1 MKKRRAQQLI
11 ILNLSVLLA
20 IGIIVVAVILLK
32 NYLPDLTG
40 NSSITGD
47 RAKDKKKPEK
57 KMTAEERK
65 AEMLKKVDRLLEE
78 SDRLVMGCNFEQAT
92 AKVDEALKL
101 DSKNEKAL
109 TKKTDIQAAQNN
121 LVEYTGE
128 VTQVFFHELIVDP
141 TIVFGK
147 TNGDPGGHNSVMTTL
162 SEFNKIMDQ
171 MYAKGYM
178 LIYFR
183 DLYDVSVD
191 SAGNKTFTKK
201 PLMLPA
207 GKIPFIM
214 SEDDVAFYRKTRIA
228 IGGYGQK
235 YVLDKEGKVKVLY
248 KDKEGKELIGDYD
261 VLPAL
266 ETFIEKHPDFS
277 YKNARAYIGLTG
289 FDGAF
294 GYRINRDAANNPTYK
309 EDIEMVKKIAAAAK
323 KQGFEFACHSYAH
336 GNQQNESIQFL
347 DADTKQ
353 WIKEIGD
360 IVGSSD
366 VYILP
371 KGNWWFTKGWTINSA
386 ETQGRFNNM
395 AAQGFNF
402 ICGVGMD
409 AYRKEY
415 PTYVFMDRYNFDG
428 YGMYHNK
435 ERLAKFF
442 DVDTVWDSLRPGNLG
457 L

>member
-20 IGIIVVAVILLK
+20 IVIIVIAAILIK
-32 NYLPDLTG
+32 NYLPNLNGKATV
-40 NSSITGD
+40 SGD
-47 RAKDKKKPEK
+47 KAKNKKQPEK
-57 KMTAEERK
+57 NLSK
-65 AEMLKKVDRLLEE
+65 AEKKAEKLKKIEAMLSE
-78 SDRLVMGCNFEQAT
+78 SDRLMKGCNFEQAT
-92 AKVDEALKL
+92 AKVDEVLKL
-101 DSKNEKAL
+101 DAKHEKAL
-109 TKKTDIQAAQNN
+109 AKKMEIQAAQNN
-121 LVEYTGE
+121 LVEYKGE

-141 TIVFGK
+141 KIVFGK

-162 SEFNKIMDQ
+162 SEFNKIIDQ
-171 MYAKGYM
+171 MYTKGYM

-183 DLYDVSVD
+183 DLYDVTVD
-191 SAGNKTFTKK
+191 SAGKKVFTKK
-201 PLMLPA
+201 PLMLPP

-248 KDKEGKELIGDYD
+248 KDQNGKETVGDYD
-261 VLPAL
+261 LLPAL
-266 ETFIEKHPDFS
+266 ETFIDKHPDFS
-277 YKNARAYIGLTG
+277 YKNAKAYIGLTG

-294 GYRINRDAANNPTYK
+294 GYRINKDASGNATYK
-309 EDIEMVKKIAAAAK
+309 EDIEMVKKIAEAAK

-336 GNQQNESIQFL
+336 GNQQNESIPFL
-347 DADTKQ
+347 DEDTKQ
-353 WIKEIGD
+353 WVKEIGD

-371 KGNWWFTKGWTINSA
+371 KGNWWFAKNWTINSA
-386 ETQGRFNNM
+386 ETQGRFNTM
-395 AAQGFNF
+395 AAHGFNF

-415 PTYVFMDRYNFDG
+415 PNYVFMDRYNFDG
-428 YGMYHNK
+428 YAMHHNK

-442 DVDTVWDSLRPGNLG
+442 DVSTVWDELRPGALG

>member
-40 NSSITGD
+40 NSSIAGE

-78 SDRLVMGCNFEQAT
+78 SDRLVKGCNFEQAT

-183 DLYDVSVD
+183 DLYDVSAD

-214 SEDDVAFYRKTRIA
+214 SEDDVAFYRKTRI
-228 IGGYGQK
+228 
-235 YVLDKEGKVKVLY
+235 
-248 KDKEGKELIGDYD
+248 
-261 VLPAL
+261 
-266 ETFIEKHPDFS
+266 
-277 YKNARAYIGLTG
+277 
-289 FDGAF
+289 
-294 GYRINRDAANNPTYK
+294 
-309 EDIEMVKKIAAAAK
+309 
-323 KQGFEFACHSYAH
+323 
-336 GNQQNESIQFL
+336 
-347 DADTKQ
+347 
-353 WIKEIGD
+353 
-360 IVGSSD
+360 
-366 VYILP
+366 
-371 KGNWWFTKGWTINSA
+371 
-386 ETQGRFNNM
+386 
-395 AAQGFNF
+395 
-402 ICGVGMD
+402 
-409 AYRKEY
+409 
-415 PTYVFMDRYNFDG
+415 
-428 YGMYHNK
+428 
-435 ERLAKFF
+435 ER
-442 DVDTVWDSLRPGNLG
+442 
-457 L
+457 